1 MNSKL
6 QTLFLSGLLVAV
18 SPLVVSAQGYS
29 SEIPSDISQKMKP
42 ATIKVQLIE
51 NADSLILEAKG
62 KYQLCNPVNHF
73 VISSGSFSKRA
84 KVHHNNNGI
93 HWGEL
98 IPGTFQLRIVPKNSE
113 TTILVNGIQY
123 RGCVDLYDMNG
134 KFMVVNEVD
143 VESFL
148 RSTMSQEFKN
158 EMDQEVLSA
167 VVITE
172 RTNLYYMLRKKG
184 LETTYHVKAAE
195 CGYRGHGATLINTTL
210 ESAISSTRHAIM
222 TYEGAPFPATFS
234 ENSAGRT
241 ATYSSIYRKNVASPS
256 GVEIPFAESD
266 RQKMGWSFSIDKDE
280 LAKISQVSQ
289 ISQISLFSDK
299 SSGKVYA
306 LKIGDGHD
314 SRQMDF
320 LMLQKSLGESK
331 LKSNDFTIDVKGE
344 EITFKGYGKGLGT
357 GLCLYSAEL
366 MAKQG
371 QDALKILNTFFPG
384 VKVEKLRTISS
395 KAKNG

>member
-1 MNSKL
+1 
-6 QTLFLSGLLVAV
+6 
-18 SPLVVSAQGYS
+18 
-29 SEIPSDISQKMKP
+29 
-42 ATIKVQLIE
+42 
-51 NADSLILEAKG
+51 
-62 KYQLCNPVNHF
+62 
-73 VISSGSFSKRA
+73 
-84 KVHHNNNGI
+84 
-93 HWGEL
+93 
-98 IPGTFQLRIVPKNSE
+98 
-113 TTILVNGIQY
+113 
-123 RGCVDLYDMNG
+123 
-134 KFMVVNEVD
+134 
-143 VESFL
+143 
-148 RSTMSQEFKN
+148 
-158 EMDQEVLSA
+158 
-167 VVITE
+167 
-172 RTNLYYMLRKKG
+172 
-184 LETTYHVKAAE
+184 
-195 CGYRGHGATLINTTL
+195 
-210 ESAISSTRHAIM
+210 M

-241 ATYSSIYRKNVASPS
+241 ASYGSIYRKNVTSPS

-289 ISQISLFSDK
+289 VSQISLFSDK

-384 VKVEKLRTISS
+384 VKVEKLRTIPS
-395 KAKNG
+395 KAQKG